1 MRILEILAYSNFL
14 LRVEKTL
21 CIFVIIATHKLQSG
35 LGDASPAENG
45 ILSKKKL
52 NLQLLEKRNQPIPTE
67 K

>member
-1 MRILEILAYSNFL
+1 MRILEILAYNTFL

-21 CIFVIIATHKLQSG
+21 CIFVIIATRKLQSG
-35 LGDASPAENG
+35 LGDVSPAENG

-52 NLQLLEKRNQPIPTE
+52 NLQLLERRNQPIPTE

>member
-1 MRILEILAYSNFL
+1 MEILAYSNFL
-14 LRVEKTL
+14 LRVAKTL

-35 LGDASPAENG
+35 LGDVSPAENG